1 MTTEDVRVLLI
12 DLENAVGAIRPRP
25 RVLRGRVTA
34 LLGAAGPV
42 HHAIAGY
49 SGADLADD
57 PTASLLAELGV
68 GALRVAPA
76 QDAAENALLSHAHRV
91 HDALGCRVFV
101 VASAD
106 RRFAELAA
114 LGRLELLA
122 WADQPIAT
130 KLLDVAHELTRV
142 PRPSGAPQVGH
153 AEHEDHP
160 AESGPVTALDA
171 FRPGPG
177 TLGAVLAALLVGVGI
192 GVGQRVVEAIGG
204 RAGHGPGGGVTH

>member
-25 RVLRGRVTA
+25 RVLRGRVGA

-76 QDAAENALLSHAHRV
+76 QDAAENALLAHAHRV

-122 WADQPIAT
+122 WADQPIAA

-142 PRPSGAPQVGH
+142 PRPSGAPQPGL
-153 AEHEDHP
+153 AEHEEHP
-160 AESGPVTALDA
+160 VDPAPDA
-171 FRPGPG
+171 FRPGLG
-177 TLGAVLAALLVGVGI
+177 TLGAVVAALLVGVGI
-192 GVGQRVVEAIGG
+192 GVGQRVVEAVGRGARHGG
-204 RAGHGPGGGVTH
+204 RVTH